1 MVTAALAAPINEGS
15 GVKQGPLLMIDD
27 TVAACE
33 SFINAEPAF
42 TPPPVPAPIA
52 AALSAALPPG
62 PEDWLLPLPPS
73 VGSGVTAFLPPFDR
87 GCCTTQGGT
96 GLAEVASG
104 DHRGQFTVDLLA
116 DPGQY
121 AYAVAS
127 PCLTFTAPIDGYARC
142 RMAVVV
148 DGVVALGGSEP
159 GEAMARLGSWIA
171 HCHPKERGRYSERL
185 AWETDH
191 ATGTVRFSQFVI
203 HHEAVLPVVK
213 DEEHL
218 FGTGLSVAVAARSG
232 TAGVRLHGRLAY
244 LTVAFTDTP

>member
-1 MVTAALAAPINEGS
+1 MVTAAMAAPINEGS
-15 GVKQGPLLMIDD
+15 GIKQGPLLMIDD

-73 VGSGVTAFLPPFDR
+73 VGSGVTAFLPP
-87 GCCTTQGGT
+87 
-96 GLAEVASG
+96 
-104 DHRGQFTVDLLA
+104 
-116 DPGQY
+116 PGQY

-148 DGVVALGGSEP
+148 DGIVAVGGSEP